1 MGSTWGDYFS
11 SSFKC
16 LVGRNLNFMM
26 KFISI
31 LCFIGLSQ
39 AFVVRREAEPDADAD
54 AFGIGYGASPR
65 AVSAPVC
72 KSVPQK
78 VCKDRTIETPRKV
91 CHTEHDEIVGTTV
104 TEHCQTTTTTKC
116 EQTSSQTR
124 HSSNI
129 VGSDSKVVSTG
140 VIASPEVT
148 VAQGASTH
156 GGAVSGYTAGTSGAA
171 AGYGAGGAIT
181 STGVIGTTGH
191 ISSTGLVSN
200 GASLGYG
207 GYGKREAD
215 ADAEADAGFYGYG
228 SNWVSP
234 VSTSAPICRSVPV
247 RTCNKVPV
255 NRPRKVAK
263 TVCKTVTDIKVIKDC
278 TDTVSTTCTQQSV
291 QQSHSS
297 AVVGSD
303 SKVEP
308 SAVVANHGTVSV
320 GSAGV
325 AGGYGTGA
333 VVGGYS
339 SGALLGAVSGGYTGG
354 VVSTGYAA
362 PVVSGVASTG
372 AAAAGAGATA
382 TGCVNSTGQTV
393 PCSE

>member
-1 MGSTWGDYFS
+1 MGDHFS
-11 SSFKC
+11 SSSKHQ
-16 LVGRNLNFMM
+16 VGRHLNLIM

-31 LCFIGLSQ
+31 LCFVASSQ

-91 CHTEHDEIVGTTV
+91 CHTEHDEIVDTTV

-140 VIASPEVT
+140 IIASPEVT
-148 VAQGASTH
+148 VAHGASTH
-156 GGAVSGYTAGTSGAA
+156 GGVVSGYSAGTSGV
-171 AGYGAGGAIT
+171 AGTTGLIG
-181 STGVIGTTGH
+181 STGVV
-191 ISSTGLVSN
+191 SS

-207 GYGKREAD
+207 GVSYGKREAD

-228 SNWVSP
+228 SNGVSP

-263 TVCKTVTDIKVIKDC
+263 TVCKTVTD
-278 TDTVSTTCTQQSV
+278 
-291 QQSHSS
+291 
-297 AVVGSD
+297 
-303 SKVEP
+303 
-308 SAVVANHGTVSV
+308 
-320 GSAGV
+320 
-325 AGGYGTGA
+325 
-333 VVGGYS
+333 
-339 SGALLGAVSGGYTGG
+339 
-354 VVSTGYAA
+354 
-362 PVVSGVASTG
+362 
-372 AAAAGAGATA
+372 
-382 TGCVNSTGQTV
+382 
-393 PCSE
+393 

>member
-11 SSFKC
+11 SSSKC
-16 LVGRNLNFMM
+16 LVGRNLNLMM

-31 LCFIGLSQ
+31 ICFIGLSQ

-91 CHTEHDEIVGTTV
+91 CHTEHDEIVDTTV

-140 VIASPEVT
+140 IIASPEVT

-156 GGAVSGYTAGTSGAA
+156 GGVVSGYSAGTGVAS
-171 AGYGAGGAIT
+171 GYGAGGAIT
-181 STGVIGTTGH
+181 STGVVGTTGL
-191 ISSTGLVSN
+191 IGSTGVVGS

-207 GYGKREAD
+207 GVTYGKREAD

-228 SNWVSP
+228 SNGVSP

-297 AVVGSD
+297 AVVGSN
-303 SKVEP
+303 SRVGP

-325 AGGYGTGA
+325 A
-333 VVGGYS
+333 GGYS

-362 PVVSGVASTG
+362 PVVSGVSTSG
-372 AAAAGAGATA
+372 AATAGSGAAA
-382 TGCVNSTGQTV
+382 TGCVNSTGQSV
-393 PCSE
+393 PCSA

>member
-1 MGSTWGDYFS
+1 MGDHFS
-11 SSFKC
+11 SKSRH
-16 LVGRNLNFMM
+16 LVGRHLNLIM

-31 LCFIGLSQ
+31 LCFIGFSQ
-39 AFVVRREAEPDADAD
+39 AFVVRREAEAEADAD
-54 AFGIGYGASPR
+54 GFGIGYGASPR
-65 AVSAPVC
+65 AVSTPVC

-91 CHTEHDEIVGTTV
+91 CHTEHDEIVDTTI

-124 HSSNI
+124 YSSNI

-148 VAQGASTH
+148 VAQGASVH
-156 GGAVSGYTAGTSGAA
+156 GGAVSGYSAGTAGAISV
-171 AGYGAGGAIT
+171 YGAGGAIS
-181 STGVIGTTGH
+181 STGVIGSTG
-191 ISSTGLVSN
+191 ILGSTGLVGS

-207 GYGKREAD
+207 GVTYGKREAD
-215 ADAEADAGFYGYG
+215 ADAEADAGLYGYG
-228 SNWVSP
+228 SNGVSP

-255 NRPRKVAK
+255 NRPRKTAK

-291 QQSHSS
+291 QQSQYS

-303 SKVEP
+303 SKVGP

-320 GSAGV
+320 GSTSV
-325 AGGYGTGA
+325 AGGYGTGGVVSGYGTGA
-333 VVGGYS
+333 IVGGYGA
-339 SGALLGAVSGGYTGG
+339 GALGGAVLSGVSGGYTSG
-354 VVSTGYAA
+354 VVTT
-362 PVVSGVASTG
+362 PVISGVASTG
-372 AAAAGAGATA
+372 VAA
-382 TGCVNSTGQTV
+382 V
-393 PCSE
+393 

>member
-1 MGSTWGDYFS
+1 MGSTWGDHFS
-11 SSFKC
+11 SSSKY
-16 LVGRNLNFMM
+16 LVGRHLNLNM
-26 KFISI
+26 KFFSI
-31 LCFIGLSQ
+31 LCFVGFSQ
-39 AFVVRREAEPDADAD
+39 AFVVRREAEAEADAD

-91 CHTEHDEIVGTTV
+91 CHTEHDEIVDTTV

-156 GGAVSGYTAGTSGAA
+156 GGVVSGYTAGTSGAA
-171 AGYGAGGAIT
+171 AGYGVGGAIT
-181 STGVIGTTGH
+181 STGVIGTTGL
-191 ISSTGLVSN
+191 IRSTGVVSN
-200 GASLGYG
+200 GASLGY
-207 GYGKREAD
+207 YGKREAD

-228 SNWVSP
+228 SNGVSP

-303 SKVEP
+303 SKVGP

-325 AGGYGTGA
+325 AGVYGTSAVVSGYGTGA
-333 VVGGYS
+333 VASGYGTGAIVSGITGG
-339 SGALLGAVSGGYTGG
+339 AILGGVSGGYTSG
-354 VVSTGYAA
+354 
-362 PVVSGVASTG
+362 VSGVLGVSAVQS
-372 AAAAGAGATA
+372 
-382 TGCVNSTGQTV
+382 V
-393 PCSE
+393 

>member
-1 MGSTWGDYFS
+1 MGSTWGDHFS
-11 SSFKC
+11 SISKH
-16 LVGRNLNFMM
+16 LVGKNLNPIM

-31 LCFIGLSQ
+31 ICFFGFSQ

-91 CHTEHDEIVGTTV
+91 CHTEHDEIVDTTV

-140 VIASPEVT
+140 IIASPEVT
-148 VAQGASTH
+148 VAQGVSTH
-156 GGAVSGYTAGTSGAA
+156 GGVVSGYTAGTTGAA

-181 STGVIGTTGH
+181 STGVIGTTGL
-191 ISSTGLVSN
+191 IGS
-200 GASLGYG
+200 SLGYG
-207 GYGKREAD
+207 GVNYGKREAD

-228 SNWVSP
+228 SNGVSP

-303 SKVEP
+303 SKVGP
-308 SAVVANHGTVSV
+308 PAVVANHGTVSV

-325 AGGYGTGA
+325 VGGYGAGA
-333 VVGGYS
+333 LVSGYSGDSILGNAILGDVSGGVVTAGYS
-339 SGALLGAVSGGYTGG
+339 S
-354 VVSTGYAA
+354 
-362 PVVSGVASTG
+362 PVISGVASTG
-372 AAAAGAGATA
+372 SAIAEAA
-382 TGCVNSTGQTV
+382 STEDDITKNR
-393 PCSE
+393 

>member
-1 MGSTWGDYFS
+1 MGDYFS
-11 SSFKC
+11 SSSKY
-16 LVGRNLNFMM
+16 LVGRHLNLIM
-26 KFISI
+26 KLISI
-31 LCFIGLSQ
+31 LCFIGFSQ
-39 AFVVRREAEPDADAD
+39 AFVVRREAEADAEAD
-54 AFGIGYGASPR
+54 AFGIGYGASPT

-91 CHTEHDEIVGTTV
+91 CHTEHDEIVDTTV
-104 TEHCQTTTTTKC
+104 TKHCQTTTTTKC

-129 VGSDSKVVSTG
+129 VGSDSKVVSSG
-140 VIASPEVT
+140 VVASPEVT
-148 VAQGASTH
+148 VARGASTH
-156 GGAVSGYTAGTSGAA
+156 GGVVSGYTAGTSGAA
-171 AGYGAGGAIT
+171 VGYGAGGAIT
-181 STGVIGTTGH
+181 STGVIGTTGL
-191 ISSTGLVSN
+191 IGSTGVVTN

-207 GYGKREAD
+207 GVSYAKREAD

-228 SNWVSP
+228 SNGVSP

-297 AVVGSD
+297 A
-303 SKVEP
+303 
-308 SAVVANHGTVSV
+308 
-320 GSAGV
+320 
-325 AGGYGTGA
+325 
-333 VVGGYS
+333 
-339 SGALLGAVSGGYTGG
+339 
-354 VVSTGYAA
+354 
-362 PVVSGVASTG
+362 
-372 AAAAGAGATA
+372 
-382 TGCVNSTGQTV
+382 
-393 PCSE
+393 

>member
-1 MGSTWGDYFS
+1 MGDHFS
-11 SSFKC
+11 SSSKHQ
-16 LVGRNLNFMM
+16 VGRHLNLIM

-31 LCFIGLSQ
+31 LCFVASSQ
-39 AFVVRREAEPDADAD
+39 AFVVRREAEADAEAD
-54 AFGIGYGASPR
+54 AFGIGYGAAPR
-65 AVSAPVC
+65 AVSSPVC
-72 KSVPQK
+72 KSVPKK

-91 CHTEHDEIVGTTV
+91 CHTEHNEIVDTTV

-140 VIASPEVT
+140 IIASPEVT

-156 GGAVSGYTAGTSGAA
+156 GGVVSGYSAGTSGVA

-181 STGVIGTTGH
+181 STRVAGTTGL
-191 ISSTGLVSN
+191 IGSTGVVSS

-207 GYGKREAD
+207 GVIYGKREVDAAANAD
-215 ADAEADAGFYGYG
+215 ADADAGLYG
-228 SNWVSP
+228 VSP
-234 VSTSAPICRSVPV
+234 VSASAPVCRSVPV
-247 RTCNKVPV
+247 RTCNKVPI

-263 TVCKTVTDIKVIKDC
+263 TVCKTVTDIKIIKDC

-303 SKVEP
+303 SKVGP

-320 GSAGV
+320 
-325 AGGYGTGA
+325 
-333 VVGGYS
+333 
-339 SGALLGAVSGGYTGG
+339 
-354 VVSTGYAA
+354 
-362 PVVSGVASTG
+362 
-372 AAAAGAGATA
+372 
-382 TGCVNSTGQTV
+382 
-393 PCSE
+393 

>member
-1 MGSTWGDYFS
+1 MGDHFS
-11 SSFKC
+11 SSSKH
-16 LVGRNLNFMM
+16 LVGRHLNPNM
-26 KFISI
+26 KFLSI
-31 LCFIGLSQ
+31 LCFFGFSQ
-39 AFVVRREAEPDADAD
+39 AFVVRREAEAEADAD
-54 AFGIGYGASPR
+54 AFGIGYSASPR
-65 AVSAPVC
+65 AVSSPVC

-91 CHTEHDEIVGTTV
+91 CHTEHDEIVDTTV

-140 VIASPEVT
+140 IIASPEVT

-156 GGAVSGYTAGTSGAA
+156 GGVVSSYSAGTSGVA
-171 AGYGAGGAIT
+171 AGYGAGGAIS
-181 STGVIGTTGH
+181 STGVIGTTGL
-191 ISSTGLVSN
+191 IGSTGVLSS

-207 GYGKREAD
+207 GVNYGKREAD

-228 SNWVSP
+228 SNGVSP

-303 SKVEP
+303 SKVGP
-308 SAVVANHGTVSV
+308 SAVVAN
-320 GSAGV
+320 
-325 AGGYGTGA
+325 
-333 VVGGYS
+333 
-339 SGALLGAVSGGYTGG
+339 
-354 VVSTGYAA
+354 
-362 PVVSGVASTG
+362 P
-372 AAAAGAGATA
+372 
-382 TGCVNSTGQTV
+382 
-393 PCSE
+393 

>member
-1 MGSTWGDYFS
+1 MGDHFS
-11 SSFKC
+11 SKSRH
-16 LVGRNLNFMM
+16 LVGRHLNLTM

-31 LCFIGLSQ
+31 LCFIGFSQ
-39 AFVVRREAEPDADAD
+39 AFVVRREAEAEADAD
-54 AFGIGYGASPR
+54 SFGIGYGASPR
-65 AVSAPVC
+65 AVSTPVC

-91 CHTEHDEIVGTTV
+91 CHTEHDEIVDTTI

-148 VAQGASTH
+148 VSQGASVH
-156 GGAVSGYTAGTSGAA
+156 GGVVPGYSAGTTGAIS
-171 AGYGAGGAIT
+171 GYGAGGAIS
-181 STGVIGTTGH
+181 STGVIGSTG
-191 ISSTGLVSN
+191 IIGSTGLVGS

-207 GYGKREAD
+207 GVTYGKREAD
-215 ADAEADAGFYGYG
+215 ADAEADAGLYGYG
-228 SNWVSP
+228 SNGVSP

-255 NRPRKVAK
+255 NRPRKTAK

-291 QQSHSS
+291 QQSQYS

-303 SKVEP
+303 SKVGP

-320 GSAGV
+320 GSTSV

-333 VVGGYS
+333 LVGGYS
-339 SGALLGAVSGGYTGG
+339 SGAIVGGYGTGALGGAVLSGVSGGYTSG
-354 VVSTGYAA
+354 VVTT
-362 PVVSGVASTG
+362 PVISGVASTG
-372 AAAAGAGATA
+372 VAA
-382 TGCVNSTGQTV
+382 V
-393 PCSE
+393 

>member
-1 MGSTWGDYFS
+1 MGDHFS
-11 SSFKC
+11 SKSWH
-16 LVGRNLNFMM
+16 LVGRHLNLIM
-26 KFISI
+26 KFFSI
-31 LCFIGLSQ
+31 LCFIGFSQ
-39 AFVVRREAEPDADAD
+39 AFVVRREAEAEADAD
-54 AFGIGYGASPR
+54 GFGIGYGASPR
-65 AVSAPVC
+65 AVSTPVC
-72 KSVPQK
+72 KSVPRK

-91 CHTEHDEIVGTTV
+91 CHTEHDEIVDTTI

-156 GGAVSGYTAGTSGAA
+156 GGVVSGYTAGTTGVVS
-171 AGYGAGGAIT
+171 GYGAGGAIA
-181 STGVIGTTGH
+181 STGVIGTGL
-191 ISSTGLVSN
+191 IGSSGVVSS
-200 GASLGYG
+200 GASLGY

-228 SNWVSP
+228 SNGVSP

-303 SKVEP
+303 SKVGP
-308 SAVVANHGTVSV
+308 SAVVAN
-320 GSAGV
+320 
-325 AGGYGTGA
+325 
-333 VVGGYS
+333 
-339 SGALLGAVSGGYTGG
+339 
-354 VVSTGYAA
+354 
-362 PVVSGVASTG
+362 
-372 AAAAGAGATA
+372 
-382 TGCVNSTGQTV
+382 
-393 PCSE
+393 

>member
-1 MGSTWGDYFS
+1 MGDHFS
-11 SSFKC
+11 SSSKH
-16 LVGRNLNFMM
+16 LVGRHLNLIM

-31 LCFIGLSQ
+31 LCFIGFSQ
-39 AFVVRREAEPDADAD
+39 AFVVRREAEAEADAD
-54 AFGIGYGASPR
+54 GFGIGYGASPR
-65 AVSAPVC
+65 AVSTPVC

-91 CHTEHDEIVGTTV
+91 CHTEHDEIIDTTI

-156 GGAVSGYTAGTSGAA
+156 GGVVSGYTAGTTGAVV
-171 AGYGAGGAIT
+171 GFGAGGAIA
-181 STGVIGTTGH
+181 STGVIGTTGL
-191 ISSTGLVSN
+191 IGSSGVVSS

-207 GYGKREAD
+207 GVNYGKREAD

-228 SNWVSP
+228 SNGVSP

-255 NRPRKVAK
+255 NRPRKTAHPWVK
-263 TVCKTVTDIKVIKDC
+263 LHNKVSYIGM
-278 TDTVSTTCTQQSV
+278 SL
-291 QQSHSS
+291 
-297 AVVGSD
+297 
-303 SKVEP
+303 P
-308 SAVVANHGTVSV
+308 M
-320 GSAGV
+320 
-325 AGGYGTGA
+325 
-333 VVGGYS
+333 
-339 SGALLGAVSGGYTGG
+339 
-354 VVSTGYAA
+354 
-362 PVVSGVASTG
+362 
-372 AAAAGAGATA
+372 
-382 TGCVNSTGQTV
+382 
-393 PCSE
+393 

>member
-1 MGSTWGDYFS
+1 MGDHFS
-11 SSFKC
+11 SSSKC
-16 LVGRNLNFMM
+16 LVGRDLNLIM

-31 LCFIGLSQ
+31 LCFIGFTQ

-91 CHTEHDEIVGTTV
+91 CHTEHDEIVDTTV

-140 VIASPEVT
+140 IIASPEVT

-156 GGAVSGYTAGTSGAA
+156 GGVVSGYNAGTGVAS
-171 AGYGAGGAIT
+171 GYGAGGAIT
-181 STGVIGTTGH
+181 STGVVGTTGL
-191 ISSTGLVSN
+191 IGSTGVVGS

-207 GYGKREAD
+207 GVTYGKREAD

-228 SNWVSP
+228 SNGASP

-278 TDTVSTTCTQQSV
+278 TDTVSITCTQQSV

-303 SKVEP
+303 SKVGP

-325 AGGYGTGA
+325 AGGYGAGAIATGYGTGA
-333 VVGGYS
+333 VVSGYGT
-339 SGALLGAVSGGYTGG
+339 GALASGIAGGSILGGVSG
-354 VVSTGYAA
+354 
-362 PVVSGVASTG
+362 
-372 AAAAGAGATA
+372 
-382 TGCVNSTGQTV
+382 
-393 PCSE
+393 

>member
-1 MGSTWGDYFS
+1 MGDYFS
-11 SSFKC
+11 SSSKC
-16 LVGRNLNFMM
+16 LVGRNLNLMM

-31 LCFIGLSQ
+31 LCLIGLSQ

-91 CHTEHDEIVGTTV
+91 CHTEHDEIVDTTI

-140 VIASPEVT
+140 IIASPEVT
-148 VAQGASTH
+148 VALGASTH
-156 GGAVSGYTAGTSGAA
+156 GGVVSGYSAGTSGVA

-181 STGVIGTTGH
+181 STGVAGTTGL
-191 ISSTGLVSN
+191 IGSTGVVSS

-207 GYGKREAD
+207 GVSYGKREAD

-228 SNWVSP
+228 SNGVSP

-303 SKVEP
+303 SKVGP

-320 GSAGV
+320 GNAGV

-333 VVGGYS
+333 VVGGS
-339 SGALLGAVSGGYTGG
+339 LLGAVSGGYTGG

-362 PVVSGVASTG
+362 PVVSGVSTSG
-372 AAAAGAGATA
+372 AATAVAGAAA
-382 TGCVNSTGQTV
+382 TGCVNSTGQSV
-393 PCSE
+393 PCSA

>member
-1 MGSTWGDYFS
+1 MGTQSTWGDHFS
-11 SSFKC
+11 SKH
-16 LVGRNLNFMM
+16 LVGRNLNLIM
-26 KFISI
+26 KFTLI
-31 LCFIGLSQ
+31 LCFFGFSQ
-39 AFVVRREAEPDADAD
+39 AFVVRREAEADADAD

-91 CHTEHDEIVGTTV
+91 CHTEHDEIVDTTV

-156 GGAVSGYTAGTSGAA
+156 GGVVSGYSAGTTGVV
-171 AGYGAGGAIT
+171 AGYGANGLISANGIIR
-181 STGVIGTTGH
+181 SSGVVGTGVSQVYGPNIGFDGVT
-191 ISSTGLVSN
+191 
-200 GASLGYG
+200 
-207 GYGKREAD
+207 YGKREAD
-215 ADAEADAGFYGYG
+215 AAADADAGLFG
-228 SNWVSP
+228 VSP
-234 VSTSAPICRSVPV
+234 VAASAPVCRSVPV
-247 RTCNKVPV
+247 RTCNQVPV

-263 TVCKTVTDIKVIKDC
+263 TVCKTVTDIKIIKDC

-303 SKVEP
+303 SKVGP

-320 GSAGV
+320 GSAGIV
-325 AGGYGTGA
+325 GGYGAGA
-333 VVGGYS
+333 LVSGYS
-339 SGALLGAVSGGYTGG
+339 GGALLGNAVLGGVSGG
-354 VVSTGYAA
+354 VIATGYST
-362 PVVSGVASTG
+362 PIISGVATTGSVIAEAASTEDANTG
-372 AAAAGAGATA
+372 AA
-382 TGCVNSTGQTV
+382 VV
-393 PCSE
+393 ESE

>member
-1 MGSTWGDYFS
+1 MGDHFS
-11 SSFKC
+11 SLSKH
-16 LVGRNLNFMM
+16 LVGRNLSLIM

-31 LCFIGLSQ
+31 LCFFGFSK
-39 AFVVRREAEPDADAD
+39 AFVVRREAEADADAD

-91 CHTEHDEIVGTTV
+91 CHTEHDEIVDTTV

-116 EQTSSQTR
+116 EQTSSQTSY
-124 HSSNI
+124 SSNI

-140 VIASPEVT
+140 IIASPEVT

-156 GGAVSGYTAGTSGAA
+156 GGVVSGYSAGTSGVV
-171 AGYGAGGAIT
+171 AGYGAGGAIV
-181 STGVIGTTGH
+181 STGVIGATGL
-191 ISSTGLVSN
+191 IGSTGVVSS

-207 GYGKREAD
+207 GVTYGKREAD
-215 ADAEADAGFYGYG
+215 AGANADADADADAGLYG
-228 SNWVSP
+228 VSP
-234 VSTSAPICRSVPV
+234 VSASAPVCRSVPV
-247 RTCNKVPV
+247 RTCNKVPI

-263 TVCKTVTDIKVIKDC
+263 TVCKTVTDIKIIKDC

-303 SKVEP
+303 SKVGP

-325 AGGYGTGA
+325 VGGYGA
-333 VVGGYS
+333 
-339 SGALLGAVSGGYTGG
+339 GALVSGYTSDAIIGNAILGGVSGG
-354 VVSTGYAA
+354 VVTAGYST
-362 PVVSGVASTG
+362 PVISGVASTG
-372 AAAAGAGATA
+372 SAIAEAASTEDANTGGA
-382 TGCVNSTGQTV
+382 VV
-393 PCSE
+393 ESE

>member
-1 MGSTWGDYFS
+1 MGRSLQLQAFGG
-11 SSFKC
+11 KEAQ
-16 LVGRNLNFMM
+16 LIM
-26 KFISI
+26 KFALI
-31 LCFIGLSQ
+31 LCFFGFSQ
-39 AFVVRREAEPDADAD
+39 AFVVRREAEAEADAD

-91 CHTEHDEIVGTTV
+91 CHTEHDEIVDTTV
-104 TEHCQTTTTTKC
+104 TKHCQTTTTTKC

-148 VAQGASTH
+148 VARGASTP
-156 GGAVSGYTAGTSGAA
+156 GGGVSGYTAGTSGAA

-181 STGVIGTTGH
+181 STGVLGTTGL
-191 ISSTGLVSN
+191 IGSTGVVSN
-200 GASLGYG
+200 GASLGY
-207 GYGKREAD
+207 YGKREAD
-215 ADAEADAGFYGYG
+215 ADAEAYAGFYGYG
-228 SNWVSP
+228 SNGVRP

-297 AVVGSD
+297 AVVGSN
-303 SKVEP
+303 SKVGP
-308 SAVVANHGTVSV
+308 SAVVANHGTV
-320 GSAGV
+320 
-325 AGGYGTGA
+325 
-333 VVGGYS
+333 
-339 SGALLGAVSGGYTGG
+339 
-354 VVSTGYAA
+354 
-362 PVVSGVASTG
+362 
-372 AAAAGAGATA
+372 
-382 TGCVNSTGQTV
+382 
-393 PCSE
+393 